1 MALDGALLSL
11 LKREL
16 EDWAVDTRIDKIH
29 QPSREELVF
38 HMRGR
43 AGARRMLLSCRAAGP
58 RIHFTQFVPE
68 NPAVPP
74 MFCMLLRKRLINAK
88 LLRIRQPGL
97 ERVLFLDF
105 DTTNDL
111 GDHITLTLAV
121 EIMGRH
127 SNIILIGED
136 GAIVDS
142 IKRVDA
148 EMSSVRLVLPGLP
161 YTMPPA
167 PANSMDFEST
177 SLDEIWEGLGRQK
190 DMELSKALLSLLCG
204 LSPVVCREAAF
215 YVGRG
220 ADVRSHSM
228 TGDQRQRLTFF
239 LGQLKERLDKING
252 QPTMLVENDTGK
264 PLDFSFFP
272 IAQYGIKATAK
283 TFDRFS
289 DLLDAF
295 YAQRDQM
302 ERMRQKSKDLLR
314 VLANASDRASRKLN
328 AQRLELKQC
337 GDREHLRQCGDLLN
351 ANLYRIQKGMTEIS
365 LENFYDPEAPLLR
378 IKLDPSKTPVQNAQK
393 YYKDYRKA
401 QTAEAFLIDQI
412 AQGEQELVYIDTVF
426 DSLSRAQTERELQE
440 IRRELAGQGYIRSQ
454 GKSRQ
459 KPPPLLGP
467 LEFMSSD
474 GFPIQVG
481 RNNQQNDRLTLRD
494 AHNGDLWLHV
504 KNIPG
509 SHTIVKAAGAEIPDT
524 TVLEAAQLA
533 AFHSRARES
542 SQLPVDY
549 TRVKFV
555 KKPQGAK
562 PGMVIY
568 DHYNTVYVTPSQ
580 ELNDRL
586 LQKE

>member
-1 MALDGALLSL
+1 MPIL
-11 LKREL
+11 
-16 EDWAVDTRIDKIH
+16 RI
-29 QPSREELVF
+29 PL
-38 HMRGR
+38 
-43 AGARRMLLSCRAAGP
+43 
-58 RIHFTQFVPE
+58 
-68 NPAVPP
+68 NPA
-74 MFCMLLRKRLINAK
+74 
-88 LLRIRQPGL
+88 
-97 ERVLFLDF
+97 
-105 DTTNDL
+105 
-111 GDHITLTLAV
+111 
-121 EIMGRH
+121 
-127 SNIILIGED
+127 
-136 GAIVDS
+136 
-142 IKRVDA
+142 
-148 EMSSVRLVLPGLP
+148 
-161 YTMPPA
+161 
-167 PANSMDFEST
+167 
-177 SLDEIWEGLGRQK
+177 
-190 DMELSKALLSLLCG
+190 LS
-204 LSPVVCREAAF
+204 
-215 YVGRG
+215 
-220 ADVRSHSM
+220 
-228 TGDQRQRLTFF
+228 
-239 LGQLKERLDKING
+239 
-252 QPTMLVENDTGK
+252 
-264 PLDFSFFP
+264 
-272 IAQYGIKATAK
+272 
-283 TFDRFS
+283 
-289 DLLDAF
+289 
-295 YAQRDQM
+295 
-302 ERMRQKSKDLLR
+302 
-314 VLANASDRASRKLN
+314 AS
-328 AQRLELKQC
+328 
-337 GDREHLRQCGDLLN
+337 
-351 ANLYRIQKGMTEIS
+351 
-365 LENFYDPEAPLLR
+365 
-378 IKLDPSKTPVQNAQK
+378 QNAQK

-440 IRRELAGQGYIRSQ
+440 IRRELAGQGNIRSQ

-542 SQLPVDY
+542 SQVPVDY